1 VAYVLAETG
10 TNTPAKRP
18 SFIGAMVTSWT
29 SILAWAAD
37 LATRMAPDY
46 EGVSAAD
53 LAALYHQA
61 PDGRGASP

>member
-1 VAYVLAETG
+1 MLAETG

-18 SFIGAMVTSWT
+18 SFSDAMVTGWT
-29 SILAWAAD
+29 SILARAAD
-37 LATRMAPDY
+37 RATRLAPAY